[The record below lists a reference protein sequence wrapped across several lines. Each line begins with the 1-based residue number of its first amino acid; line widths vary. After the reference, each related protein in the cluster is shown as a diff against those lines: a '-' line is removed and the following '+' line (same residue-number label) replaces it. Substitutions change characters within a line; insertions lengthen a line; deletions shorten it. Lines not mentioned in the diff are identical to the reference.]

1 VLTVEGPLA
10 ALAAS
15 PWIAG
20 PKSLLLGWILGTV
33 PVWIQFAERKVTSF
47 RAYALHAPFLG
58 LVAAIAFASLWTG
71 WGREWVQA
79 TVPASVFNI
88 LYFLPLVG
96 IPLFGLLITLAFLAR
111 AARARPGDQHL
122 RGAQIADGRA
132 AQKESVRWKAK
143 HGTELL
149 TIAGVGIPWMD
160 EGKHF
165 KIIGATGAGKST
177 AIRETIAQALARGD
191 RVVFAD
197 PDFGYLKRFYDARR
211 GDLILNPFDERSRK
225 WNFFAEIQKPY
236 DIQQLARSLMPRD
249 DEWTEYARTLFTGIC
264 QRLHDDERRD
274 IDELYRLC
282 VTAPVEELRPLLA
295 GTVAEPAVAESNERM
310 FSSMRMVMA
319 TAVSGLDHIR
329 KQNAAGLSI
338 RQWVS
343 EGQRKKS
350 LGALFLP
357 YSAGQI
363 AALRGMIST
372 WMRLAMF
379 ETMEGPEDGPRIWFV
394 IDELD
399 ALGVIDGLPDGLAR
413 LRKFGGACILGFQS
427 IGQVRTIYHDGPART
442 IVENCGNT
450 LILRCSASE
459 GGGTAKFASELIGK
473 REVVRTATSL
483 GKSRGGSMRDA
494 RDSTN
499 TSERNVIEEAVLPA
513 EIEQLPDLVGYL
525 KLASRPE
532 WLQLQLPRT

>member
-1 VLTVEGPLA
+1 
-10 ALAAS
+10 
-15 PWIAG
+15 
-20 PKSLLLGWILGTV
+20 
-33 PVWIQFAERKVTSF
+33 
-47 RAYALHAPFLG
+47 
-58 LVAAIAFASLWTG
+58 
-71 WGREWVQA
+71 
-79 TVPASVFNI
+79 
-88 LYFLPLVG
+88 
-96 IPLFGLLITLAFLAR
+96 
-111 AARARPGDQHL
+111 
-122 RGAQIADGRA
+122 
-132 AQKESVRWKAK
+132 
-143 HGTELL
+143 
-149 TIAGVGIPWMD
+149 
-160 EGKHF
+160 
-165 KIIGATGAGKST
+165 
-177 AIRETIAQALARGD
+177 
-191 RVVFAD
+191 
-197 PDFGYLKRFYDARR
+197 
-211 GDLILNPFDERSRK
+211 
-225 WNFFAEIQKPY
+225 
-236 DIQQLARSLMPRD
+236 MPRD
-249 DEWTEYARTLFTGIC
+249 DEWTEYARTLFAGVC
-264 QRLHDDERRD
+264 QRLHDDGRKD

-282 VTAPVEELRPLLA
+282 VNAPVEELRPLLA

-338 RQWVS
+338 RKWVS
-343 EGQRKKS
+343 DGQRKMS

-363 AALRGMIST
+363 AALRGLIST

-459 GGGTAKFASELIGK
+459 GGGTARFASELIGK

-532 WLQLQLPRT
+532 WLNVELPPPTRQPGQTAADGARR